1 MKKNFAMRIAA
12 CLLMV
17 TMLSLCMVSYTYAKY
32 TTAGSKA
39 DVAQVAKWGV
49 YVTNEFSDL
58 FEEGYN
64 TANAATTDTA
74 TATTLTSVAKIN
86 MLAPGTADE
95 QINALTIVGTPEVA
109 VSVQYD
115 IDVQLTNWSTDLT
128 DDSTKLA
135 TEYCPLVIVV
145 TIDGVPTEFKKT
157 GTVAD
162 LEKAIEDHINK
173 LDTARYNPNTDLK
186 KTISFSWSWAYEV
199 DAATNVKDTALGNNA
214 AAGKPATF
222 YISLGVT
229 VTQID

>member
-39 DVAQVAKWGV
+39 DIAQVAKWGV

-64 TANAATTDTA
+64 TANATTEDTA
-74 TATTLTSVAKIN
+74 TATTLTSVAEIN
-86 MLAPGTADE
+86 MLAPGTSDS

-115 IDVQLTNWSTDLT
+115 IDVQLNNWVIDYN
-128 DDSTKLA
+128 DVNDE
-135 TEYCPLVIVV
+135 EYCPLVIVV
-145 TIDGVPTEFKKT
+145 TIDGVPTEFKQT
-157 GTVAD
+157 GTVAE
-162 LEKAIEDHINK
+162 LEEAIEDHIND
-173 LDTARYNPNTDLK
+173 LDEDRYNPNTNLA
-186 KTISFSWSWAYEV
+186 KTISFSWSWAFEV
-199 DAATNVKDTALGNNA
+199 DQLTNVKDTALGNNA
-214 AAGKPATF
+214 ADGTPATF